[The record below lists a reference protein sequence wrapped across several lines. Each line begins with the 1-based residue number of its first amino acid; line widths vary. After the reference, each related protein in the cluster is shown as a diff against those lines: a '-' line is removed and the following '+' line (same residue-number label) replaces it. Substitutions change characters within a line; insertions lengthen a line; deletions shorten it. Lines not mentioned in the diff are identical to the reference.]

1 MTEKS
6 LFCGVNN
13 PADASDLT
21 DMEKKHVPVITA
33 PDTVTAGEAFEVTVK
48 VGSMPHVMEETH
60 HIQWIDLYSGG
71 NFITKVILTPVFMTA
86 KATINM
92 VKSGAHETATL
103 RAVSRCNVHGM
114 WESEKEIAVK

>member
-13 PADASDLT
+13 PADASNLT
-21 DMEKKHVPVITA
+21 DMEKN
-33 PDTVTAGEAFEVTVK
+33 GEAFEVTVK
-48 VGSMPHVMEETH
+48 VGSMPHVMEEVH

>member
-13 PADASDLT
+13 PADASNLS
-21 DMEKKHVPVITA
+21 DMEKKHVPVIPA
-33 PDTVTAGEAFEVTVK
+33 PDTVTAGEAFEVTVN
-48 VGSMPHVMEETH
+48 VGSTPHVMEEVH

>member
-13 PADASDLT
+13 PADASNLT
-21 DMEKKHVPVITA
+21 DMEKK
-33 PDTVTAGEAFEVTVK
+33 EEV
-48 VGSMPHVMEETH
+48 H

-103 RAVSRCNVHGM
+103 RAVIRCNVHGM

>member
-6 LFCGVNN
+6 LFCGINN
-13 PADASDLT
+13 PADSSNLT
-21 DMEKKHVPVITA
+21 DMEKKHVPVIEA

-48 VGSMPHVMEETH
+48 VGSTPHVMEVVH

-86 KATINM
+86 KVTINM

-114 WESEKEIAVK
+114 WESEKVIAVK

>member
-6 LFCGVNN
+6 LFCGINN
-13 PADASDLT
+13 PADSSNLT
-21 DMEKKHVPVITA
+21 DMEKKHVPVIEA

-48 VGSMPHVMEETH
+48 VGSTPHVMEVVH

-86 KATINM
+86 KVTINM
-92 VKSGAHETATL
+92 VKSGAHETTTL

-114 WESEKEIAVK
+114 WESEKVIAVE